1 MNTYTISNT
10 KLNPNRVFILQ
21 KSELEKR
28 LDPEYYGH
36 IYNEYDK
43 KLRLKPFKKFSHII
57 KSINNGFDFRDY
69 KDNGTPYLKVA
80 NIRKG
85 EFRFDKIQYID
96 FNSSEISKNIQLKKG
111 NLLLTR
117 KGTFGYAIAL
127 EKDYDFVISSE
138 VFYIE
143 LLDNT
148 INPKFLEIFFNS
160 EIGQAQFDKNKIG
173 AIMGSLSQETLD

>member
-143 LLDNT
+143 LL
-148 INPKFLEIFFNS
+148 
-160 EIGQAQFDKNKIG
+160 A
-173 AIMGSLSQETLD
+173 